1 MRVML
6 INPATRK
13 NIDPLSV
20 PLGLLSIGTCLK
32 QRHHEVMIFES
43 GYKNN
48 NFSRELKKFSPDI
61 IGISVISCKAVT
73 DALDLSK
80 KAKNFG
86 VTVVW
91 GGFLPSVLT
100 DLVLKT
106 GCVDI
111 VSVGEGEHTWIELTQ
126 AIENHRDLETVKGLA
141 FIRDNQIL
149 KTPERPLTDLSQI
162 PPIDFRLT
170 DISKYLYSYYSC
182 KRATNLYASK
192 GCFGHCTF
200 CYNARFNCSTHR
212 RRPFDHVLQE
222 IRFLIEHYGVDG
234 IIFNDDLMFANAD
247 EMYRFCSEFRQS
259 NIPITW
265 GCFGRVGQFSKAD
278 LEYMYDSGCRWLFLG
293 IESGS
298 KTMLRTIKKG
308 IDYEK
313 IEQSYEDCAE
323 IGFVTRAGFI
333 IGFPGETEEQ
343 LKDSIALARR
353 IRTSQIS
360 FYYYSLVPD
369 SEAYCNLINEHKINQ
384 PDDLLC
390 FAGKQPFD
398 KLFNVSAVSDIDLK
412 VVYSYFLLRRLF
424 SRGTNQ
430 TKESKSWRG
439 ITTDFILKTLKAF
452 SFAKMIYSVWSVLKA
467 FVIILCHPRIRNK
480 YTLSLFR

>member
-32 QRHHEVMIFES
+32 QHHHEVMIFES

-48 NFSRELKKFSPDI
+48 NFKRDLMKFSPDI
-61 IGISVISCKAVT
+61 IGVSVISGKAVI

-80 KAKNFG
+80 LAKTLG
-86 VTVVW
+86 IIVVW

-111 VSVGEGEHTWIELTQ
+111 VSIGEGEQTWVDLAD
-126 AIENHRDLETVKGLA
+126 AIATHRNIETVDGLA
-141 FIRDNQIL
+141 FIRNEQIFM
-149 KTPERPLTDLSQI
+149 TPERALSDLSKI

-170 DISKYLYSYYSC
+170 DISKYFYSYYSC
-182 KRATNLYASK
+182 KRAINLYASK

-200 CYNARFNCSTHR
+200 CYNARFNCSSHR
-212 RRPFDHVLQE
+212 IRPVEHVLQE
-222 IRFLIEHYGVDG
+222 IHFLFEHFSVDG
-234 IIFNDDLMFANAD
+234 IIFNDDLMFANSD
-247 EMYRFCSEFRQS
+247 EMYRFCSAFRQAK
-259 NIPITW
+259 IPITW
-265 GCFGRVGQFSKAD
+265 GCFGRIGQFNKDD
-278 LEYMYDSGCRWLFLG
+278 LKYMYSSGCRWLFFG

-313 IEQSYEDCAE
+313 IEQTYKDCAE
-323 IGFVTRAGFI
+323 IGIVARAGFI

-343 LKDSIALARR
+343 LKDTIKLALK
-353 IRTSQIS
+353 ICTSQIS

-369 SEAYCNLINEHKINQ
+369 SEAYCKLIEEHKINRS
-384 PDDLLC
+384 DDLLC

-398 KLFNVSAVSDIDLK
+398 KLVNFSDIADVDLK
-412 VVYSYFLLRRLF
+412 VVYSYFLLF
-424 SRGTNQ
+424 SRGTMPK
-430 TKESKSWRG
+430 KESKSWRG
-439 ITTDFILKTLKAF
+439 ITTDFILITLKAF
-452 SFAKMIYSVWSVLKA
+452 SFAKMFYSVWSILKA
-467 FVIILCHPRIRNK
+467 FFYLLLHPRIRKK
-480 YTLSLFR
+480 YSLSLFR